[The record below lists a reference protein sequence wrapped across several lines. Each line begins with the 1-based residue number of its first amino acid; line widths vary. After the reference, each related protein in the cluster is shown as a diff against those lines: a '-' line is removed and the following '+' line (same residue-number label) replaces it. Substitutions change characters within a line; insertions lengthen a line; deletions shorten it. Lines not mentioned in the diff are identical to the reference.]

1 MWLFHEGNKNTAE
14 LTYDQSD
21 VNPEDR
27 IRMDDIAENYY
38 FASDL
43 DANDFY
49 TIYFFA
55 QPDAASKSGT
65 PDEIVSQLHDDKY
78 GYWGGRT
85 SSDGLIE
92 NTDNTS
98 DGTRWGYKKF
108 ENVYRQLS
116 TDKYNS
122 LGQLFCTALDSSDW
136 YGYFAGFTADPE
148 VAKANLSRTQNNSAY
163 TGSTSKKKNASF
175 SVPNSQMLFDLNKP
189 LSTFDLDEDRI
200 IYLYAVYTNGVDY
213 QSQKKPAIHLLKQG
227 STNEP
232 CDFQWMFLPNKE
244 SYSGT
249 YPKDNLDIYFSMKNI
264 YVEDTAPANPLTNVF
279 YKDTT
284 YNLGIRYLTER
295 VECSHSWNRHAN
307 SGGQLDNGWN
317 YDFTDGLYDFTDGL
331 PETFT
336 NFIKKYTESG
346 FYYNFYIYYNQR
358 ENDDGKSPAGLEKN
372 IDAEIRGSNKIIA
385 FCEKE
390 KLISE
395 YSQDPSWGPK
405 DTTHSRDVYV
415 KIYIERIYNNKLTG
429 EITGSFD
436 YKNSTGNI
444 LFNNTG
450 NDTDTN
456 GYYDV
461 FETKEISFASSY
473 DESGSGNRTFT
484 FNYGSHYGDIVSA
497 DDAAVYDSTKNPSL
511 GIKNPAGGDVFYGTE
526 DYSGGESLYAGN
538 FNKITVTN
546 YADQNGAF
554 PENDGAQKLPVIT
567 IAHPGVYKIRAR
579 VYYANGVPSA
589 IKISVAYLRGLF
601 IEVFD
606 SNPSN
611 LITETE
617 FINHSNPPYKAFFNY
632 QSNPLKP
639 DDELFQ
645 DNDGNKYSLLTLLRD
660 KYPDCD
666 GFYDHVG
673 GKNIRF
679 DARRDN
685 TTFTDSNGNPLKGQF
700 TLDGGQ
706 TWIDEFPITK
716 NFIFYPVKLPEQQ
729 TV

>member
-1 MWLFHEGNKNTAE
+1 
-14 LTYDQSD
+14 
-21 VNPEDR
+21 
-27 IRMDDIAENYY
+27 
-38 FASDL
+38 
-43 DANDFY
+43 
-49 TIYFFA
+49 
-55 QPDAASKSGT
+55 
-65 PDEIVSQLHDDKY
+65 
-78 GYWGGRT
+78 
-85 SSDGLIE
+85 
-92 NTDNTS
+92 
-98 DGTRWGYKKF
+98 
-108 ENVYRQLS
+108 
-116 TDKYNS
+116 
-122 LGQLFCTALDSSDW
+122 
-136 YGYFAGFTADPE
+136 
-148 VAKANLSRTQNNSAY
+148 
-163 TGSTSKKKNASF
+163 
-175 SVPNSQMLFDLNKP
+175 
-189 LSTFDLDEDRI
+189 
-200 IYLYAVYTNGVDY
+200 
-213 QSQKKPAIHLLKQG
+213 
-227 STNEP
+227 
-232 CDFQWMFLPNKE
+232 
-244 SYSGT
+244 
-249 YPKDNLDIYFSMKNI
+249 MKNI

-295 VECSHSWNRHAN
+295 VECSHPWNYHAN

-317 YDFTDGLYDFTDGL
+317 YDFTDGL

-336 NFIKKYTESG
+336 NFIKNNTESG

-385 FCEKE
+385 FREKK

-395 YSQDPSWGPK
+395 YSSSWGGT
-405 DTTHSRDVYV
+405 DTTHSRHVYV
-415 KIYIERIYNNKLTG
+415 GIYVERIYNNKLTG

-436 YKNSTGNI
+436 YNNSTGNI

-450 NDTDTN
+450 NGTDTN
-456 GYYDV
+456 GYYDI

-473 DESGSGNRTFT
+473 DESGNGNRTFT
-484 FNYGSHYGDIVSA
+484 FNYGSHYGDIVST
-497 DDAAVYDSTKNPSL
+497 DEAAVYDSTKNPSV
-511 GIKNPAGGDVFYGTE
+511 GIKNPAGGDVFYGIE
-526 DYSGGESLYAGN
+526 DYSGDNPLYVGN
-538 FNKITVTN
+538 FNKIAVTN
-546 YADQNGAF
+546 YADQNGSF

-617 FINHSNPPYKAFFNY
+617 FINHSDPPYKAFFNY

-639 DDELFQ
+639 DDKLFQ

-685 TTFTDSNGNPLKGQF
+685 TTFKDSNGNPLKGQF

-706 TWIDEFPITK
+706 TWRDEFPITK

-729 TV
+729 AV